1 MNRVHFS
8 IGDKVIFI
16 NELREGHVVGFRDD
30 EILLI
35 QSNDIDFEVNI
46 NEVMKVTKES
56 EGFYQNIKKNLYEI
70 KKTESF
76 QDNSNIKE
84 NKNMDFKVRIS
95 KDFELDLHIEKIID
109 NISDLSSSEILDIQ
123 MNVFYKAIFKAYSL
137 KMPFLIII
145 HGLGKGILKS
155 RIISFLKKNS
165 ASFSEE
171 SPMIYKG
178 GATRLNLY

>member
-1 MNRVHFS
+1 MGKIRFS

-16 NELREGHVVGFRDD
+16 NEFREGCVVGFRND
-30 EILLI
+30 EILVI
-35 QSNDIDFEVNI
+35 QSNEIEFEVNI
-46 NEVMKVTKES
+46 NEVMKVSEES
-56 EGFYQNIKKNLYEI
+56 EGFYQQIKKNLSKI

-76 QDNSNIKE
+76 QDHSNIIEK
-84 NKNMDFKVRIS
+84 KNIDFKVRIS

-109 NISDLSSSEILDIQ
+109 NFFDLSSSEILDIQ
-123 MNVFYKAIFKAYSL
+123 MNVFYKAVFKAYRL

-145 HGLGKGILKS
+145 HGLGKGVLKS
-155 RIISFLKKNS
+155 RIISFLKENS